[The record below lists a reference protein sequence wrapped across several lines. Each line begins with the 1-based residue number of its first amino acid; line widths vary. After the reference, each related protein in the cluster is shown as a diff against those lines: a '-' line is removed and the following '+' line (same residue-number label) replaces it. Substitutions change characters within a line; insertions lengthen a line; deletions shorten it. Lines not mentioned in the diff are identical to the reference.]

1 MSATGGT
8 HLDVAFPGRRALFFG
23 AGREHRVS
31 AGEMRI
37 KGAKYFHKQVA
48 AWSYPDLRAPATA
61 EAVLAAVERVRAGA
75 KNRDAGNA

>member
-8 HLDVAFPGRRALFFG
+8 HLDVALAGRRALFFG

-37 KGAKYFHKQVA
+37 KGAKYFHDQVA
-48 AWSYPDLRAPATA
+48 AWSYPDLRATA